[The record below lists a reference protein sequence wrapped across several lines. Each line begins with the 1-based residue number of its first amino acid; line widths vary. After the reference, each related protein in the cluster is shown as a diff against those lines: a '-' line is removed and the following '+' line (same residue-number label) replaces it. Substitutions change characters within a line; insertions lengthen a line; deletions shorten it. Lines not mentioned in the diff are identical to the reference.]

1 MIVYRAVPYLVLA
14 AAPVIVLITLLIA
27 GCTMTRTAND
37 PPTEVR
43 GSIPTAMAGLAKS
56 LQRPARGAAAITQ
69 PACPIVA
76 GFVSA
81 RTSNRS
87 FQI

>member
-1 MIVYRAVPYLVLA
+1 LIRRPCEAFVQRQDHEEDHRGGDMIVYRAVPYLVLA

-56 LQRPARGAAAITQ
+56 
-69 PACPIVA
+69 
-76 GFVSA
+76 
-81 RTSNRS
+81 
-87 FQI
+87 